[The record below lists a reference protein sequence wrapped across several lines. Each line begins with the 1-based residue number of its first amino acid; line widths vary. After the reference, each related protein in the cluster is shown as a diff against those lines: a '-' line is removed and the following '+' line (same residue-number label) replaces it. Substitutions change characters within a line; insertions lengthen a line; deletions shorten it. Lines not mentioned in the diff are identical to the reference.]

1 MNAVRPLPVP
11 DFPLMHRTPAERDM
25 SGRRSLALDVE
36 MEIGQLSSSE
46 DNKPHVFPEA
56 RKPGEILFATITIVI
71 AMALLASVPWQ
82 TTWLPGK
89 GFASQPRFWP
99 VLSLSGMV
107 LFGLLNAFSR
117 ARVTRTPGRWQEALV
132 WLRSLEFIGWYL
144 LYVIAIPLIG
154 YLLATILFCSGLA
167 LRLGYRGLAVGTAA
181 VFGFMVVLF
190 FKTIMNVKIPGGA
203 LYELAPEQLRYFL
216 LRYF

>member
-1 MNAVRPLPVP
+1 
-11 DFPLMHRTPAERDM
+11 M
-25 SGRRSLALDVE
+25 SSP
-36 MEIGQLSSSE
+36 E

-89 GFASQPRFWP
+89 GLASQPRFWP
-99 VLSLSGMV
+99 VLSLSGIV

-117 ARVTRTPGRWQEALV
+117 ARIKRTPGRWQEALV

-154 YLLATILFCSGLA
+154 YLLATILFCAGLA
-167 LRLGYRGLAVGTAA
+167 LRLGYRGSAVGIAA
-181 VFGFMVVLF
+181 VFGFAVVLF
-190 FKTIMNVKIPGGA
+190 FKTTMNVKIPGGM